1 MLQGGCGMNAPRH
14 LTATEL
20 AERLGMGKGSVYK
33 LAKAGKIPSYAVGP
47 KLTGLRFDLE
57 EVLAVLRRPAA
68 VEGVARDD

>member
-1 MLQGGCGMNAPRH
+1 MKEERH

-57 EVLAVLRRPAA
+57 EVLAVLRRPVRAEA
-68 VEGVARDD
+68 GGVSSDH